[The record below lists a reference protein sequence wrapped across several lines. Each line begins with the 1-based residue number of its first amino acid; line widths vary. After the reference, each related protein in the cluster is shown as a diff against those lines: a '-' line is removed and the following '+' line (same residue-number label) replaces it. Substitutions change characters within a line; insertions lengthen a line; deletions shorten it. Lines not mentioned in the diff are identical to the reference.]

1 MTRLTPNTWHD
12 RKGGGDTDDYRLREQ
27 EETYTPNTTWEAHLD
42 PDLYKF
48 NGKMT
53 LLRHLGKSER
63 DCV

>member
-1 MTRLTPNTWHD
+1 MTEKVVGIRN
-12 RKGGGDTDDYRLREQ
+12 DYRLKEQ

-53 LLRHLGKSER
+53 LLRHLGKSEH